1 MANNESDEDR
11 EKRIEEL
18 KRRAEE
24 LAGGDMTTG
33 EFEPDVPRGRRR
45 ILEARGGV

>member
-24 LAGGDMTTG
+24 LAGGNMTTG
-33 EFEPDVPRGRRR
+33 EMEPTSPEVRRR
-45 ILEARGGV
+45 ILEARGGI